1 MTRTDALWL
10 LWIGLILLLGPAAS
24 LEGQSDAVLDPGKA
38 AQAKSQEEFDKYL
51 EIVVAADPHQVI
63 GKVDAFVSEF
73 SQSELR
79 SAAYQYKMHA
89 CEKLNDFDGM
99 LAAGRKALLGNP
111 DNVNILLAL
120 APAMASRAAGRA
132 DRDQLLSQAEAD
144 AHLALEKLEATRLS
158 RKVSVEEWTAQKHQ
172 MQSEAHGALGLVALQ
187 KKENQAAVRE
197 FSAAIS
203 LDPRPQGIQYLRLG
217 MAFNALAA
225 SDDAAKNFRRAA
237 ELGPEPVQNLALK
250 ELKSLSDKNVPR

>member
-73 SQSELR
+73 PQSELL

-99 LAAGRKALLGNP
+99 LATGRKALLGNP
-111 DNVNILLAL
+111 DNVNILLAGP
-120 APAMASRAAGRA
+120 PAERTEINCFPR
-132 DRDQLLSQAEAD
+132 R
-144 AHLALEKLEATRLS
+144 RL
-158 RKVSVEEWTAQKHQ
+158 T
-172 MQSEAHGALGLVALQ
+172 L
-187 KKENQAAVRE
+187 
-197 FSAAIS
+197 IS
-203 LDPRPQGIQYLRLG
+203 LSKNLRQLDSRG
-217 MAFNALAA
+217 KSRSRNGRHRNIRC
-225 SDDAAKNFRRAA
+225 S
-237 ELGPEPVQNLALK
+237 LK
-250 ELKSLSDKNVPR
+250 RTVRSGLWPCKRKRTR